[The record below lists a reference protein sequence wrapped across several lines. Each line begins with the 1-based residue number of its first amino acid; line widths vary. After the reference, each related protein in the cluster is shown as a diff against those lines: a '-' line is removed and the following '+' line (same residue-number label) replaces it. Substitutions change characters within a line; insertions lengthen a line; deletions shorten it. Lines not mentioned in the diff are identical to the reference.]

1 MHDDAVG
8 DGSWARA
15 LDGET
20 AFEVGYRL
28 HRLGLASEG
37 FEVTPGYARAEEQL
51 RRAVRVRL
59 PPKTAWANVAEA
71 LSGEAAPE
79 GAESD
84 RGWYRRRFE
93 AGEGKEVVQTVAAV
107 TAFDTRWRPG
117 APVTFVVSPAL
128 RGMPCFARVVRPE
141 CGGGAIVAA
150 GPGMPAS
157 LGLLGAVALGIED
170 VVMSAL
176 PEDLPAETRHFVVC
190 MVAGSVL
197 LAAGIGPGALDAVLT
212 DTTRVL
218 VPPQHR
224 DGVIE
229 KRIYSLE
236 KRGLLDQPPGEID
249 RTIHGLARR
258 RADRLHRAWQRG
270 FFVPRGLTVPGLGP
284 DAGTGDGQPFG
295 PSAGGPEIP
304 G

>member
-1 MHDDAVG
+1 VVDAVTMAEPG
-8 DGSWARA
+8 LGAWARV
-15 LDGET
+15 LEGEA
-20 AFEVGYRL
+20 AFEAGYRL

-37 FEVTPGYARAEEQL
+37 CEVTPGYARTEEQL
-51 RRAVRVRL
+51 RRSVRVRL
-59 PPKTAWANVAEA
+59 PPKATWSCVAEA

-79 GAESD
+79 AGESD
-84 RGWYRRRFE
+84 RGWYQRRFE
-93 AGEGKEVVQTVAAV
+93 AGEGKEAAGIAAAV
-107 TAFDTRWRPG
+107 AGLDTRWRP
-117 APVTFVVSPAL
+117 AREVTFVVSPAL

-141 CGGGAIVAA
+141 WGTQGGVVAA

-157 LGLLGAVALGIED
+157 LWLLGAVALGIEE

-176 PEDLPAETRHFVVC
+176 PEDLPDETRHFVVC

-197 LAAGIGPGALDAVLT
+197 LAAGIGVGALDAVLA

-249 RTIHGLARR
+249 RTIHGLGRR

-270 FFVPRGLTVPGLGP
+270 FFVPRGLVVPGLGS
-284 DAGTGDGQPFG
+284 DAVTGP
-295 PSAGGPEIP
+295 
-304 G
+304 